1 MARFAKGSRA
11 LAISDRS
18 GAAFPYKEMVKE
30 WNGSFVHVSEFEPKQ
45 PQLEPKPIGGDG
57 VALLNVR
64 PDRTEFPTP
73 DFLPNNPFSI
83 TNGTK
88 KMTVSFPDYSTEEQ
102 GGELNY
108 VRFQGVKTP
117 VGARSI
123 EQIELSSTLN
133 ANISSTA
140 TSITLSAGDGSFYL
154 PSNSF
159 VVIEKVNSETGRY
172 ENEVVSYETA
182 TIHIA
187 TGIVTLN
194 NCVRGTAAPFR
205 GETFSNTTASS
216 HLAGAKVFGC
226 RLASIDPD
234 TVVTGAQPA
243 TIQQYNRFTI
253 TFDSNSTSTATGG
266 GLQCTVGPLNDRS

>member
-11 LAISDRS
+11 LSISDRS

-30 WNGSFVHVSEFEPKQ
+30 WTGAWVHTSEFEAKQ
-45 PQLEPKPIGGDG
+45 PQLEPHPVGADPQ
-57 VALLNVR
+57 ALLHAR
-64 PDRTEFPTP
+64 PARTEFPTP
-73 DFLPNNPFSI
+73 AFLPNNPFSI
-83 TNGTK
+83 TNGNK
-88 KMTVSFPDYSTEEQ
+88 IMTVSFPDYSTEAQ

-133 ANISSTA
+133 ANISATD
-140 TSITLSAGDGSFYL
+140 TSITLSAGDGSFWL
-154 PSNSF
+154 PSLSY

-172 ENEVVSYETA
+172 ENEVVFYETA

-205 GETFSNTTASS
+205 GKTFSNTTASS
-216 HLAGAKVFGC
+216 HLAGAKVFGA
-226 RLASIDPD
+226 RAASIDPD

-243 TIQQYNRFTI
+243 TIQQYNRFTVTMI
-253 TFDSNSTSTATGG
+253 QNSTSTEIGG
-266 GLQCTVGPLNDRS
+266 GFQCTVGPVNDRA